1 MELVCTFNVQIK
13 KRRCKKEQNMCMLFE
28 FSHSGFPYLQVKKLE
43 IQKFF
48 FVIIYLN
55 FLVLQ

>member
-28 FSHSGFPYLQVKKLE
+28 FSHSGFPYLQVKKL
-43 IQKFF
+43 I
-48 FVIIYLN
+48 
-55 FLVLQ
+55 